1 MAKEA
6 EALREKRAR
15 LIKAAAEQEA
25 SLKLAEASQLIME
38 NPAALELRRLQ
49 MLTEIGA
56 ENNTSTVIM
65 LPSDILNL
73 AQKLTEKPSQ
83 NGSIVNSQKG

>member
-1 MAKEA
+1 
-6 EALREKRAR
+6 
-15 LIKAAAEQEA
+15 
-25 SLKLAEASQLIME
+25 
-38 NPAALELRRLQ
+38 
-49 MLTEIGA
+49 
-56 ENNTSTVIM
+56 M

>member
-1 MAKEA
+1 EA

-56 ENNTSTVIM
+56 ENNTSTIIM
-65 LPSDILNL
+65 IPSDILNL
-73 AQKLTEKPSQ
+73 AQKLAEKPSQ

>member
-1 MAKEA
+1 
-6 EALREKRAR
+6 
-15 LIKAAAEQEA
+15 
-25 SLKLAEASQLIME
+25 
-38 NPAALELRRLQ
+38 LRRLQ

-73 AQKLTEKPSQ
+73 AQKLTEKLSQ
-83 NGSIVNSQKG
+83 NGSIVNSPKG